1 MTVLQIEDAKPMA
14 ITSAEM
20 DNVIRTIIESGMPY
34 DKNDNNN
41 IDTRITNND
50 KIEEKEDKS
59 YVASPTK
66 SRTTKAQ
73 KEKKMTT
80 PMRIGDL
87 STDSPDVLM
96 RSSSSSRRS
105 PKCEVYDGLIKECQ
119 KKQMGTL
126 YCMKLSH

>member
-1 MTVLQIEDAKPMA
+1 
-14 ITSAEM
+14 M
-20 DNVIRTIIESGMPY
+20 DTVIRTIIESGMPVS
-34 DKNDNNN
+34 DKNDIN

-66 SRTTKAQ
+66 SRTNKGN
-73 KEKKMTT
+73 KKKKKMTT

-96 RSSSSSRRS
+96 RSKSPSSRRS
-105 PKCEVYDGLIKECQ
+105 PKSRSARRVNKRMS
-119 KKQMGTL
+119 KKANGDVVL
-126 YCMKLSH
+126 